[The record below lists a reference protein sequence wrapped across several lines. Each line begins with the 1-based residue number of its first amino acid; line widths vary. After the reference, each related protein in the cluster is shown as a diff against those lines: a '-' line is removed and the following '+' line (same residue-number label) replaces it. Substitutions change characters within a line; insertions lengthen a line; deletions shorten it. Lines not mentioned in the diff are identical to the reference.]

1 MVDKSIDKTRSTGL
15 QSLTDL
21 KSIFEAINIAPNF
34 LSKRFIMTE
43 LLGWSDELVAKNA
56 KLKQEEIDAERNGNK
71 VGSFR

>member
-1 MVDKSIDKTRSTGL
+1 
-15 QSLTDL
+15 
-21 KSIFEAINIAPNF
+21 
-34 LSKRFIMTE
+34 MTE